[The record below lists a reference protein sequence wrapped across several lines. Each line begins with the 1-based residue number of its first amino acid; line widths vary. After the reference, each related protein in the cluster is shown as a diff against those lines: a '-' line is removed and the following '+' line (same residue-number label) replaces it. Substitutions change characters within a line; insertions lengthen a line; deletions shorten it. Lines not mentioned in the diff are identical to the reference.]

1 MAEIGWGY
9 AISPTTEGFR
19 VGGHYYAYDRGIL
32 GMPGGWVGYG
42 PRMGPSQDSEVIIS
56 PTGEPFSLGS
66 FEHHKWLH
74 RRLFHKSLC
83 ARGNNDI

>member
-1 MAEIGWGY
+1 
-9 AISPTTEGFR
+9 
-19 VGGHYYAYDRGIL
+19 
-32 GMPGGWVGYG
+32 MPGGWVGYG
-42 PRMGPSQDSEVIIS
+42 PIMGLSQDSEVIIS

-83 ARGNNDI
+83 ARGNNDIWEI